1 MRQEFTLIGGVDHRI
16 EVVLAHFV
24 AFGLL
29 GNGGHGLHRL
39 EGIFA
44 RGRFAAEH
52 EGIGAI
58 VDGVGDVGDLCS
70 RGTRVV
76 DHRVKHLRGHDHR
89 FFLHH
94 TLVNDLALDA
104 GDAFDGHFDA
114 EVAARDHDAI
124 GGVDDLVDVV
134 HAFLVFDF
142 RNDLD
147 VAAVCVENVLHSL
160 DIGGVAHEGVGDEV
174 DVFFDGQEDVGL
186 VSLGEC
192 GQIDVFAGHVHAL
205 VRAEHAVILHRD
217 VQGLVFRRDKHV
229 DGPVVEEHMVAH
241 LHVAHEVGIRYI
253 DDIVRGVAIRTTI
266 DAHFFAGFVFEGG
279 CQSGG
284 AHFGTLR
291 VDEQTEVGR
300 NGTDVAN
307 DFLDAVGR
315 GVGGVHAHHV
325 HAGEKQLA
333 EEIFVAAQI
342 ADRADDLGLFHYWEI
357 SCTRSVVFAR
367 RIYEKN
373 YGLSDTTSRFSAE
386 TRELFQVVICSL
398 QFLLPQSLFVGIALR
413 GRKP

>member
-1 MRQEFTLIGGVDHRI
+1 MKF
-16 EVVLAHFV
+16 
-24 AFGLL
+24 
-29 GNGGHGLHRL
+29 
-39 EGIFA
+39 
-44 RGRFAAEH
+44 
-52 EGIGAI
+52 
-58 VDGVGDVGDLCS
+58 
-70 RGTRVV
+70 
-76 DHRVKHLRGHDHR
+76 
-89 FFLHH
+89 
-94 TLVNDLALDA
+94 
-104 GDAFDGHFDA
+104 
-114 EVAARDHDAI
+114 
-124 GGVDDLVDVV
+124 
-134 HAFLVFDF
+134 
-142 RNDLD
+142 
-147 VAAVCVENVLHSL
+147 
-160 DIGGVAHEGVGDEV
+160 

-217 VQGLVFRRDKHV
+217 VQGLVFRRDQHV

-266 DAHFFAGFVFEGG
+266 DAHFFAGFVFDGS

-367 RIYEKN
+367 RIYEKKLRTI
-373 YGLSDTTSRFSAE
+373 GHDFPFFSRNMGALPSCHLLFAIPPP
-386 TRELFQVVICSL
+386 TITICGYCIAREKAVTLH
-398 QFLLPQSLFVGIALR
+398 IA
-413 GRKP
+413 PYI